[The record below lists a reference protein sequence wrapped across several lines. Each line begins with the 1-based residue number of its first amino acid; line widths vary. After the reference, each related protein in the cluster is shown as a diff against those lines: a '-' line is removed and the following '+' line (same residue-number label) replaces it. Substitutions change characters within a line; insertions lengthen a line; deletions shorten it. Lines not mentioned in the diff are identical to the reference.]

1 MIHFSYLLPSIEFP
15 DIVCFQI
22 EAKKI
27 DLPEF
32 QGSIDEI
39 AIKKCQTAAAE
50 VKGPVLIE
58 DTALEFKALGDMP
71 GPYIKW
77 FLQSMGVDGKLFVD
91 TLNF

>member
-1 MIHFSYLLPSIEFP
+1 MNHFSYILPSIEFA
-15 DIVCFQI
+15 DIGCFQI
-22 EAKKI
+22 EAKNI

-50 VKGPVLIE
+50 VKGPVIVE
-58 DTALEFKALGDMP
+58 DTALEFKALGGMP

-77 FLQSMGVDGKLFVD
+77 FLQSLGVDGKAFLD